1 MEEPS
6 DRESQK
12 PRHQPLI
19 ADHGIAGRSDDKR
32 AGALTDRGDPEVCV
46 GPSGDQITEE
56 RGAGDEI
63 VPPGTNFSRADSG
76 WTPPAV
82 EDPALRRR

>member
-1 MEEPS
+1 VAEPDFARIL
-6 DRESQK
+6 DR
-12 PRHQPLI
+12 I
-19 ADHGIAGRSDDKR
+19 
-32 AGALTDRGDPEVCV
+32 
-46 GPSGDQITEE
+46 
-56 RGAGDEI
+56 DEI